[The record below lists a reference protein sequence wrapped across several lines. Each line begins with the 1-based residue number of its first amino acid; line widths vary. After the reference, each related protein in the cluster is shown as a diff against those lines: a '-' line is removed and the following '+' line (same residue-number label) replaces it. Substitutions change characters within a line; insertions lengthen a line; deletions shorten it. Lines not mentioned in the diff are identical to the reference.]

1 MQTGHWGFDMVTVG
15 GWTVNASVAVSNKAF
30 NWGLGMDGI
39 MGFMPAWRRG
49 DPQPWWV
56 TAALSGWP
64 EYEFGMHLVRS
75 PHPYKV
81 QEGLPDS
88 GDLSLG

>member
-1 MQTGHWGFDMVTVG
+1 
-15 GWTVNASVAVSNKAF
+15 
-30 NWGLGMDGI
+30 
-39 MGFMPAWRRG
+39 MGFMPAWPKSG
-49 DPQPWWV
+49 PQPWWV

-81 QEGLPDS
+81 QEGMPDS
-88 GDLSLG
+88 GDLSLGSVGVLDGLTAAASTTLSSRATSPTTLSVIR